1 MKRKPLDNCDSCP
14 FTAEEVADMYLRANL
29 TVALEEYFLEQQVS
43 HAQISHL
50 LGIALLWVKD
60 LMDGKAE
67 KFSSEELLDFCSKVG
82 LQIDPFEDLS
92 PASLIM

>member
-50 LGIALLWVKD
+50 LGIALPWVKD

-67 KFSSEELLDFCSKVG
+67 KFIGNEKASHM
-82 LQIDPFEDLS
+82 LS
-92 PASLIM
+92 REYRKPYVVPEITV